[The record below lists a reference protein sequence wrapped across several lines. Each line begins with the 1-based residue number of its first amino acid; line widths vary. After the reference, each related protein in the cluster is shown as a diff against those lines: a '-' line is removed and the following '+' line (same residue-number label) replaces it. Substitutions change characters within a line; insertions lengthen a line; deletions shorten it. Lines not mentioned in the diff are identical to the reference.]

1 VARQVRGGAG
11 SGRRPYFQ
19 SSFEGRTQAFDSS
32 VDGGAGMRS
41 CARHADHPGLFEING
56 DTTLE
61 PLAAGIAVDSFD
73 KDSNALD
80 VPRVARH
87 DSEHSIFRIRARL
100 RADSVLVTGHHD
112 ACHICQER
120 QGRRQAPMPRRH

>member
-41 CARHADHPGLFEING
+41 CARHADHPGLFEISEHDFQLIG
-56 DTTLE
+56 ETMGAK
-61 PLAAGIAVDSFD
+61 LAA
-73 KDSNALD
+73 
-80 VPRVARH
+80 
-87 DSEHSIFRIRARL
+87 
-100 RADSVLVTGHHD
+100 T
-112 ACHICQER
+112 
-120 QGRRQAPMPRRH
+120 